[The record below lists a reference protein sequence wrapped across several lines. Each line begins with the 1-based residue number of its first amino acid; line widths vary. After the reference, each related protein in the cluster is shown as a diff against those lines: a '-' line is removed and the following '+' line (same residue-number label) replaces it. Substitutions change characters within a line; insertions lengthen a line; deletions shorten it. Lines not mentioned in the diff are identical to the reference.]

1 MNGLECQKTEV
12 GANLFVGKRASTFVK
27 VCPLIQESLLMSHR
41 LLGLIL
47 LIASIIAATGVQ
59 GKELVRKFTGSRST
73 ETAEFEVQAPWLLDW
88 RVNGDY
94 PQMLA
99 VEVSLIDARTG
110 QHAGYV
116 LKTKYKGNGVRL
128 FEEGGR
134 YRMKVDATMANW
146 ILKVEQLSREEAE
159 QYTPRTK

>member
-1 MNGLECQKTEV
+1 MSFRLISV
-12 GANLFVGKRASTFVK
+12 FVFVAAT
-27 VCPLIQESLLMSHR
+27 L
-41 LLGLIL
+41 
-47 LIASIIAATGVQ
+47 AATGVQ

-88 RVNGDY
+88 LVNGDY

-110 QHAGYV
+110 QHSGYV

-159 QYTPRTK
+159 QYTPRAK